1 LTLSAS
7 SITLPAGVPRQNL
20 LFFSRLRALGRR
32 LSGIQ
37 FFHPLRHLAR
47 ALLYTSEPAGKIWID
62 KTPATPGT
70 GNCETLT
77 VISAN
82 LWHDWPQYRRL
93 QQRLDDFIQIVKQ
106 ENADILLLQEV
117 ARTPGLHADEFLA
130 RQLNMAY
137 AYTRV
142 NGHRGT
148 IGFEEGLAVFSR
160 YPMQKPYLRQLAGN
174 GNPFV
179 RRLALGAAVE
189 TPCGELHAFSTHLG
203 ILARQNSAQILELRK
218 WVADITSQGSAIIGG
233 DFNAHEDRPQIK
245 QVQREWVD
253 TYRHLKTAG
262 DGTTHVLR
270 GPCGKTWRK
279 QRLDYIFLHSVNQN
293 WRVIE
298 TRHLNNPQ
306 APHSDHLAVV
316 TRLVSNPGEKQITSG
331 RFGTE

>member
-1 LTLSAS
+1 LSAS
-7 SITLPAGVPRQNL
+7 SFILPAGVPRKKK
-20 LFFSRLRALGRR
+20 LFFSRLRALGRK
-32 LSGIQ
+32 LSGIK
-37 FFHPLRHLAR
+37 FLKPLRPLAR
-47 ALLYTSEPAGKIWID
+47 GILYISEPAGKIWID

-70 GNCETLT
+70 VSSETLT

-93 QQRLDDFIQIVKQ
+93 HQRLEDFSQIVEE

-130 RQLNMAY
+130 QRLNMAY
-137 AYTRV
+137 AYARA

-160 YPMQKPYLRQLAGN
+160 YPLQKPCLRQLTGN
-174 GNPFV
+174 ENPFV

-189 TPCGELHAFSTHLG
+189 TPCGELLAFSTHLG
-203 ILARQNSAQILELRK
+203 LLNRQNAIQITELRK
-218 WVADITSQGSAIIGG
+218 WVTEITHQGSAIIGG
-233 DFNAHEDRPQIK
+233 DFNAREDRPQIK
-245 QVQREWVD
+245 QTQLEWVD

-262 DGTTHVLR
+262 DGVTHVLR

-279 QRLDYIFLHSVNQN
+279 QRLDYIFLHSTNQP

-298 TRHLNNPQ
+298 TRHIHTPQ
-306 APHSDHLAVV
+306 MPHSDHLAVV
-316 TRLVSNPGEKQITSG
+316 TRLVSNPKEQQTTSG
-331 RFGTE
+331 GFRVG